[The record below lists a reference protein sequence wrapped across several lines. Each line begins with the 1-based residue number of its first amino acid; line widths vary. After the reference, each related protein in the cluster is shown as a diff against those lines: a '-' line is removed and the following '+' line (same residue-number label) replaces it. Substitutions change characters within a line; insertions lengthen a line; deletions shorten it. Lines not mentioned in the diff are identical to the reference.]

1 MVTEKQ
7 ETRRCMGSC
16 IAHWAE
22 HRPDNIAI
30 DDPADPATR
39 LVTYA
44 ELDRT
49 VTEYARALTG
59 AGLKK
64 GDRVCWLGKNS
75 GLYFTLFAACSRAG
89 AVIVPINWRLAASE
103 VAYVL
108 KDTRAALLF
117 CEPGFAETAQKAVA
131 LAGSDTHI
139 IATQPA
145 GDLQPFDDWLENTP
159 RSDLP
164 ETDPA
169 EGVLQ
174 LYTSGTTGNP
184 KGAVLSN
191 DNLFKMRP
199 LVENNPDHAW
209 IDIGPDDS
217 TLAVMPC
224 AHIAGSG
231 IGPIA
236 FYNGATMM
244 VVPEF
249 HPDSVLDCIDK
260 GLNQFFLVPTALQM
274 LVNYPRAKDTD
285 FSAVRSVTYG
295 AAPIPLE
302 LLRQCIQTMPQALF
316 CQQYGMTETTGTVCI
331 LPPEDHDPAGNE
343 RMRGIGIPLPGVE
356 MKIVDENRREVPP
369 GTIGEI
375 ATRSG
380 LNMLYYFNNPEK
392 TAETVDADGWLYTG
406 DAAVMDEDGYFYIK
420 DRVKDMIISGGENV
434 YPAEVENAIF
444 GHPQVNEVAVIGI
457 PDDRWGEAV
466 KAVISPKTDAGEVD
480 TQSIIDWARERIA
493 GFKVPKSV
501 DVIPELPRNASGKI
515 LRRELRDPYWEG
527 KDRGVN

>member
-1 MVTEKQ
+1 MTGTEK
-7 ETRRCMGSC
+7 RICMGSS
-16 IAHWAE
+16 IAFWAE
-22 HRPDNIAI
+22 QNPDNIAL
-30 DDPADPATR
+30 DDPAGV
-39 LVTYA
+39 LTYA
-44 ELDRT
+44 ELDRI
-49 VTEYARALTG
+49 VTDYAKAMTG

-75 GLYFTLFAACSRAG
+75 GLYFTLFAAASRAG
-89 AVIVPINWRLAASE
+89 LVIAPIGWRLAAPE

-108 KDTRAALLF
+108 KDTQAPLLI
-117 CEPGFAETAQKAVA
+117 CEPEFADTAQKAAAEAGTVKTILAAGEADGLQA
-131 LAGSDTHI
+131 LDE
-139 IATQPA
+139 
-145 GDLQPFDDWLENTP
+145 WLVKTTP
-159 RSDLP
+159 GDLP
-164 ETDPA
+164 ETDTS

-184 KGAVLSN
+184 KGAVLTS
-191 DNLFKMRP
+191 DNLFKLRP
-199 LVENNPDHAW
+199 LVENKPEHAW
-209 IDIGPDDS
+209 IDMGPDDS

-244 VVPEF
+244 VIPEF
-249 HPDSVLDCIDK
+249 TPDGVLDCIDK

-274 LVNYPRAKDTD
+274 LVSVPRAKDTD
-285 FSAVRSVTYG
+285 FSSLRSVTYG

-331 LPPEDHDPAGNE
+331 LPPEDHDPNGNE
-343 RMRGIGIPLPGVE
+343 RMRGIGIPLPSVE
-356 MKIVDENRREVPP
+356 MKIVDENRQEVPP

-380 LNMLYYFNNPEK
+380 LNMLHYFNNPEK

-406 DAAVMDEDGYFYIK
+406 DAAIMDEDGYFYIK

-457 PDDRWGEAV
+457 PHEKWGEAV
-466 KAVISPKTDAGEVD
+466 KAVVSPKPGVDEVD
-480 TQSIIDWARERIA
+480 TDSVISWARERIA

-515 LRRELRDPYWEG
+515 LRRELRAPYWEG
-527 KDRGVN
+527 QDRGVN

>member
-1 MVTEKQ
+1 MTTGNQ

-16 IAHWAE
+16 IAYWAE

-30 DDPADPATR
+30 DDVVSESDSP
-39 LVTYA
+39 VSYA
-44 ELDRT
+44 ELDRN
-49 VTEYARALTG
+49 VSDYARAMIG
-59 AGLKK
+59 SGLKT
-64 GDRVCWLGKNS
+64 GDRICWLGKNS
-75 GLYFTLFAACSRAG
+75 GLYYTLFAACSRAG
-89 AVIVPINWRLAASE
+89 TVMVPINWRLAAPE

-108 KDTRAALLF
+108 KDTRAPLLI
-117 CEPGFAETAQKAVA
+117 CEPEFAEIAKRAAKGTDAK
-131 LAGSDTHI
+131 I
-139 IATQPA
+139 IVTRETGGIQSLSAWMENTSR
-145 GDLQPFDDWLENTP
+145 GDLPN
-159 RSDLP
+159 
-164 ETDPA
+164 TDPA

-199 LVENNPDHAW
+199 LIEDNPDHAW

-217 TLAVMPC
+217 TLAVMPV

-236 FYNGATMM
+236 FYNGAKMM
-244 VVPEF
+244 VIPEF
-249 HPDSVLDCIDK
+249 HPDYVLDCVDK

-274 LVNYPRAKDTD
+274 LVGSPRAKDTD

-302 LLRQCIQTMPQALF
+302 LLRQCIQAMPEALF
-316 CQQYGMTETTGTVCI
+316 CQQYGMTETTGTICI

-356 MKIVDENRREVPP
+356 MKIVDDQRREVPP

-380 LNMLYYFNNPEK
+380 LNMLHYFDNPEK

-420 DRVKDMIISGGENV
+420 DRVKDMIITGGENV

-444 GHPQVNEVAVIGI
+444 GHPQVNEVAVIGV
-457 PDDRWGEAV
+457 PDEKWGEAV
-466 KAVISPKTDAGEVD
+466 KVVVSPKPGEGDVD
-480 TQSIIDWARERIA
+480 KESIISWARERIA

-501 DVIPELPRNASGKI
+501 DVISELPRNASGKI

-527 KDRGVN
+527 KDREVN